1 MGYHICSRHVNL
13 CCVYCLCDNENTSE
27 TYCSCLCLQLALQQP
42 NDQPSACRAFQSQ
55 WQSALSQACWG
66 MHPFSTSSLAN
77 KYVEVGSTLLLKYI
91 GHSHKP
97 EVCMLQSWDD
107 DKQGPIDPFA
117 IAEPEI
123 DSISE
128 RLRQSLLTD
137 IPALGKAAEY
147 FFQVYSHPLDKC
159 LSNCT

>member
-1 MGYHICSRHVNL
+1 VL
-13 CCVYCLCDNENTSE
+13 CC
-27 TYCSCLCLQLALQQP
+27 
-42 NDQPSACRAFQSQ
+42 
-55 WQSALSQACWG
+55 
-66 MHPFSTSSLAN
+66 SS
-77 KYVEVGSTLLLKYI
+77 I

-97 EVCMLQSWDD
+97 KIYMLQSWDD

-147 FFQVYSHPLDKC
+147 FFQVY
-159 LSNCT
+159 

>member
-1 MGYHICSRHVNL
+1 
-13 CCVYCLCDNENTSE
+13 
-27 TYCSCLCLQLALQQP
+27 
-42 NDQPSACRAFQSQ
+42 
-55 WQSALSQACWG
+55 
-66 MHPFSTSSLAN
+66 
-77 KYVEVGSTLLLKYI
+77 
-91 GHSHKP
+91 
-97 EVCMLQSWDD
+97 MLQSWDD

-147 FFQVYSHPLDKC
+147 FFQVYQHSLENPVLNAQRTVHAVSGVFTQCHAKMHE
-159 LSNCT
+159 

>member
-1 MGYHICSRHVNL
+1 
-13 CCVYCLCDNENTSE
+13 
-27 TYCSCLCLQLALQQP
+27 
-42 NDQPSACRAFQSQ
+42 
-55 WQSALSQACWG
+55 
-66 MHPFSTSSLAN
+66 
-77 KYVEVGSTLLLKYI
+77 
-91 GHSHKP
+91 
-97 EVCMLQSWDD
+97 MLQSWDD

-147 FFQVYSHPLDKC
+147 FFQVYQHSLDKSWINRTQDSTC
-159 LSNCT
+159 NLVVYLHNAMQRCISDTQIWRSYKVMLV

>member
-1 MGYHICSRHVNL
+1 
-13 CCVYCLCDNENTSE
+13 
-27 TYCSCLCLQLALQQP
+27 
-42 NDQPSACRAFQSQ
+42 
-55 WQSALSQACWG
+55 
-66 MHPFSTSSLAN
+66 
-77 KYVEVGSTLLLKYI
+77 
-91 GHSHKP
+91 
-97 EVCMLQSWDD
+97 MLQSWDD

-147 FFQVYSHPLDKC
+147 FFQVYQTLWTHPVLTTPINETKQYRQFFSLFTQC
-159 LSNCT
+159 HAKGT

>member
-1 MGYHICSRHVNL
+1 
-13 CCVYCLCDNENTSE
+13 
-27 TYCSCLCLQLALQQP
+27 
-42 NDQPSACRAFQSQ
+42 
-55 WQSALSQACWG
+55 
-66 MHPFSTSSLAN
+66 
-77 KYVEVGSTLLLKYI
+77 
-91 GHSHKP
+91 
-97 EVCMLQSWDD
+97 MLQSWDD

-147 FFQVYSHPLDKC
+147 FFQVYHSLDKSC
-159 LSNCT
+159 PEYTEDSTCSLLVYSHNAMQRCISDTQI